1 MLKLWWRSLFLA
13 GVFSLSIVPV
23 VQVRVF
29 AQSSISIPSPVTVT
43 SVRLNQT
50 DSGLEIFLETT
61 SKQPLSIVTSGYGKT
76 FVANIT
82 NARLDLPEG
91 NSFRQENP
99 NAGIAIVSVTPQGNN
114 GIRVSAIGSEGLPT
128 AKVRQSNGNSI
139 FSLTAPVAPTAQT
152 PVPPPTIPQ
161 TPTQPEATTPEA
173 EGEST
178 PPSAPEPADTAP
190 GEEMEIVVT
199 GEQDGYS
206 VTDTSTGTKTDTPLR
221 DIPQSIQVVP
231 QQVLRDQN
239 INSLEDATR
248 NVSGVTG
255 TRASYVRD
263 GAVTIRGFQS
273 SGFTG
278 NLLRN
283 GLRDPRGGL
292 GLEFAN
298 VDRVEV
304 LKGPASV
311 LFGLGSPGGT
321 INIVTKQPLRE
332 PFYAVEG
339 TIGNYDFYR
348 GAIDLSGPLNSSKT
362 IAYRLNAAYQDNKGF
377 IDFQQDKIFFIA
389 PVLSFDIGKNTK
401 LTLEAEYRKWDFFF
415 LLGQPAV
422 GSVLPTGIGR
432 LPRNLNY
439 SESPI
444 GDDDTFGITTSKA
457 GYRLEHKLSENWSIR
472 SSFLASFYRA
482 NREFL
487 YATSLDSDNRTL
499 NRGYELGEYDDN
511 IFNLDTNILGT
522 FSTGS
527 IQHQLLF
534 GFDLYRVNE
543 YRQQYV
549 TGTAAPLDLFNPVY
563 GQPIGPIT
571 DRGDTSRLTD
581 SLGIYIQDQITLADN
596 LKLLL
601 GGRFDTFK
609 QTTEDFIEDT
619 EQEQTGDAFSPRIGI
634 VYQPIEPISL
644 YASYIRSFTP
654 AIGRSF
660 DNNQFQPERGTQ
672 YEVGIKADLNEQLS
686 ATLALYDLTRSNVLT
701 DDPLNEG
708 FSIQTGK
715 QNSQGIELNV
725 SGEILPGWNVFGG
738 YAYTDARIRE
748 DETFDVG
755 NRLNNTPEN
764 AFNLW
769 TTYEIQQGSLQGL
782 GFGLGLYFVGER
794 QGDLANTFQAP
805 SYFRTDASIFYK
817 RDRFRAALNF
827 RNLFDADYFEA
838 ALNRFRVFYGEPFT
852 VQGTVSW
859 EF

>member
-82 NARLDLPEG
+82 NARLDLSEG
-91 NSFRQENP
+91 KSFRQENP
-99 NAGIAIVSVTPQGNN
+99 TVGITVVSVTPQGNN

-139 FSLTAPVAPTAQT
+139 LSLAAPAAPTAQT
-152 PVPPPTIPQ
+152 PVSPPTIPQ

-178 PPSAPEPADTAP
+178 PPAAPEPADTAP

-231 QQVLRDQN
+231 QEVLRDQN

-263 GAVTIRGFQS
+263 G
-273 SGFTG
+273 
-278 NLLRN
+278 
-283 GLRDPRGGL
+283 
-292 GLEFAN
+292 
-298 VDRVEV
+298 
-304 LKGPASV
+304 
-311 LFGLGSPGGT
+311 
-321 INIVTKQPLRE
+321 
-332 PFYAVEG
+332 
-339 TIGNYDFYR
+339 
-348 GAIDLSGPLNSSKT
+348 
-362 IAYRLNAAYQDNKGF
+362 
-377 IDFQQDKIFFIA
+377 
-389 PVLSFDIGKNTK
+389 
-401 LTLEAEYRKWDFFF
+401 
-415 LLGQPAV
+415 
-422 GSVLPTGIGR
+422 
-432 LPRNLNY
+432 
-439 SESPI
+439 
-444 GDDDTFGITTSKA
+444 
-457 GYRLEHKLSENWSIR
+457 
-472 SSFLASFYRA
+472 
-482 NREFL
+482 
-487 YATSLDSDNRTL
+487 
-499 NRGYELGEYDDN
+499 
-511 IFNLDTNILGT
+511 
-522 FSTGS
+522 
-527 IQHQLLF
+527 
-534 GFDLYRVNE
+534 
-543 YRQQYV
+543 
-549 TGTAAPLDLFNPVY
+549 
-563 GQPIGPIT
+563 
-571 DRGDTSRLTD
+571 
-581 SLGIYIQDQITLADN
+581 
-596 LKLLL
+596 
-601 GGRFDTFK
+601 
-609 QTTEDFIEDT
+609 
-619 EQEQTGDAFSPRIGI
+619 
-634 VYQPIEPISL
+634 IEPISL

-660 DNNQFQPERGTQ
+660 DGSQFQPERGTQ
-672 YEVGIKADLNEQLS
+672 YEVGVKADLNDRLS

-701 DDPLNEG
+701 DDPINEG

-715 QNSQGIELNV
+715 QKSQGIELNI

-738 YAYTDARIRE
+738 YAYTNARITE
-748 DETFDVG
+748 DETFDVD
-755 NRLNNTPEN
+755 NRLSSTPEN

-782 GFGLGLYFVGER
+782 GFGLGLYFVGEQ
-794 QGDLANTFQAP
+794 QGDLANTFQLP

-838 ALNRFRVFYGEPFT
+838 ATSRLRVFYGEPFT

>member
-99 NAGIAIVSVTPQGNN
+99 NAGIAVVSVTPQGNN

-139 FSLTAPVAPTAQT
+139 LSLAAPAPPTAQT
-152 PVPPPTIPQ
+152 PVSPPTIPQ

-178 PPSAPEPADTAP
+178 PPAAPEPADTAP

-231 QQVLRDQN
+231 QEVLRDQN

-283 GLRDPRGGL
+283 GLRDPRGGF

-298 VDRVEV
+298 IDRVEV

-401 LTLEAEYRKWDFFF
+401 LTLEAEYR
-415 LLGQPAV
+415 
-422 GSVLPTGIGR
+422 
-432 LPRNLNY
+432 
-439 SESPI
+439 E
-444 GDDDTFGITTSKA
+444 
-457 GYRLEHKLSENWSIR
+457 
-472 SSFLASFYRA
+472 
-482 NREFL
+482 
-487 YATSLDSDNRTL
+487 
-499 NRGYELGEYDDN
+499 
-511 IFNLDTNILGT
+511 
-522 FSTGS
+522 
-527 IQHQLLF
+527 
-534 GFDLYRVNE
+534 
-543 YRQQYV
+543 
-549 TGTAAPLDLFNPVY
+549 
-563 GQPIGPIT
+563 
-571 DRGDTSRLTD
+571 
-581 SLGIYIQDQITLADN
+581 
-596 LKLLL
+596 
-601 GGRFDTFK
+601 
-609 QTTEDFIEDT
+609 
-619 EQEQTGDAFSPRIGI
+619 
-634 VYQPIEPISL
+634 
-644 YASYIRSFTP
+644 
-654 AIGRSF
+654 
-660 DNNQFQPERGTQ
+660 
-672 YEVGIKADLNEQLS
+672 
-686 ATLALYDLTRSNVLT
+686 
-701 DDPLNEG
+701 
-708 FSIQTGK
+708 
-715 QNSQGIELNV
+715 
-725 SGEILPGWNVFGG
+725 
-738 YAYTDARIRE
+738 
-748 DETFDVG
+748 
-755 NRLNNTPEN
+755 
-764 AFNLW
+764 
-769 TTYEIQQGSLQGL
+769 
-782 GFGLGLYFVGER
+782 
-794 QGDLANTFQAP
+794 
-805 SYFRTDASIFYK
+805 
-817 RDRFRAALNF
+817 
-827 RNLFDADYFEA
+827 
-838 ALNRFRVFYGEPFT
+838 
-852 VQGTVSW
+852 
-859 EF
+859 